1 MTVTLL
7 SMFVASA
14 VTWLIAHGVGYRKG
28 LAEGKKK
35 GFKHGFFEAEG
46 RHDA

>member
-1 MTVTLL
+1 MITLL
-7 SMFVASA
+7 AMFIAGATS
-14 VTWLIAHGVGYRKG
+14 WLIAYKRGYTRG